1 MRQLKGHL
9 SLDLETTTQTHMKR
23 RASPWHP
30 DGYVVLAGW
39 AVGDGEPQSAYYR
52 SQGEWRGSTLLKDL
66 LEKHNPAFIF
76 GLNLKFDLLW
86 LLVNQP
92 ESYAAWQEWVV
103 AGGMVIDAQI
113 TEYLLEGMTQANHM
127 LSMDEIAPRYGGTVK
142 IDAVKELWAAGVN
155 TPDID
160 PDLLREYLLGNGTD
174 LGDIQNT
181 RLICLEQIKR
191 AKAAGQVNSILLN
204 MGSLISSIEMELNG
218 MQVDTALGLKLAD
231 ELRVSIERVTA
242 ELTGYLPKNLPFQ
255 FKWTSRFHK
264 SALIFGGTVQ
274 YDDVEYVHEDG
285 TGTLC
290 SAWSE
295 GSKPKTYAQ
304 KDEEQAVLDDA
315 GQPAFYKSGKN
326 AGLPKTRKVK
336 VPDLDRPKVRKC
348 KAPSTFPGFT
358 EPKQEWASAEPGVYS
373 TASEVIEELG
383 VRDIPF
389 LKALAKLQSMAKD
402 VGTYY
407 IVTDEKTGETK
418 GMLSLV
424 GLDGLVHHS
433 INHCSTVTGRFS
445 SNSPNLQNVPKGTK
459 SAVKTVFVSRFEG
472 GSIIQSDF
480 SALEVYVQA
489 WLTECDQL
497 IADLRAGLDMHCKR
511 LAAKE
516 HMPYDEVYALC
527 KGDKYSKE
535 WDIKRTNAKVFSFQR
550 AYGAGAAKI
559 AASTGMPIE
568 EVEALSEA
576 EELMY
581 PEIPEFY
588 ERLTLEVKKNRKPT
602 GTTVPHPL
610 VPGVMCSLGR
620 STSRTPD
627 GAIYGYVESPS
638 PPYLV
643 KRGVTA
649 GFSPTVI
656 KNYSTQGTGATVM
669 KAAMLL
675 AVRAFYST
683 KNFNGRAVLVNTVHD
698 AQYVDAAPEVLSKAY
713 AVLHASMSQATDL
726 MRRLFKW
733 DIPLDVPSDTV
744 IGPSMAEENKYEPV
758 RTDVDDAEF
767 LVAGIKLA
775 FTRTK

>member
-1 MRQLKGHL
+1 MRKLKGHL
-9 SLDLETTTQTHMKR
+9 SLDLETTTQTYMKR

-39 AVGDGEPQSAYYR
+39 AVGDGLPQSAYYR
-52 SQGEWRGSTLLKDL
+52 SQAEWRSSTLLKDL
-66 LEKHNPAFIF
+66 LEEHNPAFIF

-92 ESYAAWQEWVV
+92 LNYAAWQEWVV

-218 MQVDTALGLKLAD
+218 MQVDTALGLTLAD

-242 ELTGYLPKNLPFQ
+242 ELTEYLPKNLPFQ

-274 YDDVEYVHEDG
+274 YDDTEYVHEDG

-295 GSKPKTYAQ
+295 SSKPKTYAQ

-348 KAPSTFPGFT
+348 RAPFAFPGFT

-402 VGTYY
+402 VSTYY
-407 IVTDEKTGETK
+407 MVEDEKTGERK

-424 GLDGLVHHS
+424 GEDGIIHHGL
-433 INHCSTVTGRFS
+433 NHCSTVTGRFS
-445 SNSPNLQNVPKGTK
+445 SNNPNLQNLPKGNK
-459 SAVKTVFVSRFEG
+459 SDVKTLFVSRYPG
-472 GSIIQSDF
+472 GKIVQSDF

-489 WLTECDQL
+489 VLTGSANLTQ
-497 IADLRAGLDMHCKR
+497 ALREGKDMHCLR
-511 LAAKE
+511 LAFKE
-516 HMPYDEVYALC
+516 GMPYEEVYALC

-535 WDIKRTNAKVFSFQR
+535 WDYKRTAAKIISFQA
-550 AYGAGAAKI
+550 AYGAGAPKI
-559 AASTGMPIE
+559 AASTGLPLAD
-568 EVEALSEA
+568 VERFLAAEDEA
-576 EELMY
+576 N
-581 PEIPEFY
+581 PEIREYFDA
-588 ERLTLEVKKNRKPT
+588 LTLEIKKSRKPT
-602 GTTVPHPL
+602 GTAIPHPF
-610 VPGVMCSLGR
+610 VPGVMCNLGR
-620 STSRTPD
+620 GFSRTPD
-627 GAIYGYVESPS
+627 GCLYGYVESPS
-638 PPYLV
+638 PEYLC
-643 KRGVTA
+643 KKGITA
-649 GFSPTVI
+649 SFSPTQVR
-656 KNYSTQGTGATVM
+656 NYVVQGTGATVM
-669 KAAMLL
+669 KAAMWLL
-675 AVRAFYST
+675 ARMFYET
-683 KNFNGRAVLVNTVHD
+683 HNLGGRAVIVNSIHD
-698 AQYVDAAPEVLSKAY
+698 AAYVDCHPDVVDEAY
-713 AVLHASMSQATDL
+713 CMLHECMAQATEF

-733 DIPLDVPSDTV
+733 QWSLDVPSDTS
-744 IGPSMAEENKYEPV
+744 IGDSMAEEGHYQPNPETQARVKAQV
-758 RTDVDDAEF
+758 FSIIRKV
-767 LVAGIKLA
+767 
-775 FTRTK
+775 TRT

>member
-1 MRQLKGHL
+1 
-9 SLDLETTTQTHMKR
+9 
-23 RASPWHP
+23 
-30 DGYVVLAGW
+30 
-39 AVGDGEPQSAYYR
+39 
-52 SQGEWRGSTLLKDL
+52 
-66 LEKHNPAFIF
+66 
-76 GLNLKFDLLW
+76 
-86 LLVNQP
+86 
-92 ESYAAWQEWVV
+92 
-103 AGGMVIDAQI
+103 
-113 TEYLLEGMTQANHM
+113 
-127 LSMDEIAPRYGGTVK
+127 
-142 IDAVKELWAAGVN
+142 
-155 TPDID
+155 
-160 PDLLREYLLGNGTD
+160 
-174 LGDIQNT
+174 
-181 RLICLEQIKR
+181 
-191 AKAAGQVNSILLN
+191 
-204 MGSLISSIEMELNG
+204 
-218 MQVDTALGLKLAD
+218 
-231 ELRVSIERVTA
+231 
-242 ELTGYLPKNLPFQ
+242 
-255 FKWTSRFHK
+255 
-264 SALIFGGTVQ
+264 
-274 YDDVEYVHEDG
+274 
-285 TGTLC
+285 
-290 SAWSE
+290 
-295 GSKPKTYAQ
+295 
-304 KDEEQAVLDDA
+304 
-315 GQPAFYKSGKN
+315 
-326 AGLPKTRKVK
+326 
-336 VPDLDRPKVRKC
+336 
-348 KAPSTFPGFT
+348 
-358 EPKQEWASAEPGVYS
+358 
-373 TASEVIEELG
+373 VIEELG

-402 VGTYY
+402 LGTYY

-516 HMPYDEVYALC
+516 HMPYEEVYALC

-581 PEIPEFY
+581 PEIPAFY

-602 GTTVPHPL
+602 GTTVPHPSI
-610 VPGVMCSLGR
+610 PGVMCSLGR

-643 KRGVTA
+643 KKGITSS
-649 GFSPTVI
+649 FSPTVI

-683 KNFNGRAVLVNTVHD
+683 KNFGGRAVLVNTVHD

-733 DIPLDVPSDTV
+733 NIPLDVPSDTV

-758 RTDVDDAEF
+758 RTDADYADF
-767 LVAGIKLA
+767 LVTSIKLA

>member
-1 MRQLKGHL
+1 MERKLVGHL
-9 SLDLETTTQTHMKR
+9 TLDLETQTHTLHR
-23 RASPWHP
+23 RKASPWHP
-30 DGYVVLAGW
+30 DSYVVLAGW
-39 AVGDGEPQSAYYR
+39 ARGNGVPQHRLYKQREDG
-52 SQGEWRGSTLLKDL
+52 LLAEL
-66 LEKHNPAFIF
+66 LATNPAFLF
-76 GLNLKFDLLW
+76 GLNVKFDLLH
-86 LLVNQP
+86 LFVGQP
-92 ESYAAWQEWVV
+92 KNYKAWQEWVA
-103 AGGMVIDAQI
+103 AGGMIWDCQLA
-113 TEYLLEGMTQANHM
+113 EYLLEAMTQQNHM
-127 LSMDEIAPRYGGTVK
+127 LSMDEIAPRYGGTPK
-142 IDAVKELWAAGVN
+142 MDAVKELWAAGVQ
-155 TPDID
+155 TSDID
-160 PDLLREYLLGNGTD
+160 PDLLLEYLCGNPSTGD
-174 LGDIQNT
+174 LGDIGNT
-181 RLICLEQIKR
+181 RHIALAQIVR
-191 AKAAGQVNSILLN
+191 AQGSGQVNSLLLN
-204 MGSLISSIEMELNG
+204 MGSLIASTEMELNG

-242 ELTGYLPKNLPFQ
+242 ELTEYLPQNLPFQ

-274 YDDVEYVHEDG
+274 YEDMEYVHEDG

-336 VPDLDRPKVRKC
+336 VPDLSRPKVRKC
-348 KAPSTFPGFT
+348 KAPFAFPGFT

-389 LKALAKLQSMAKD
+389 LKALAKLQSIAKD
-402 VGTYY
+402 LGTYY

-489 WLTECDQL
+489 WLTECQQL

-649 GFSPTVI
+649 SFSPTVI

-758 RTDVDDAEF
+758 RTDVDDAES